1 MPRTRAAEP
10 PRQVTVQGRHPPVS
24 RSAITRAA
32 ALVLRGERR
41 QASLSITFAG
51 PGSMRTLNRRW
62 KGADR
67 ATDVLA
73 FSLPGPGGAMAGD
86 IYICPQVALRE
97 AARLGVTPREE
108 LLRMVVHGV
117 LHVLGYD
124 HPVGSDRL
132 HSPMWRR
139 QERYLRKILA

>member
-1 MPRTRAAEP
+1 M
-10 PRQVTVQGRHPPVS
+10 QGRHPPVS

-32 ALVLRGERR
+32 MLVLKGERR
-41 QASLSITFAG
+41 RASVSITFAG
-51 PGSMRTLNRRW
+51 PRSMRTLNRRW

-73 FSLPGPGGAMAGD
+73 FPLRGPEGAVAGD
-86 IYICPQVALRE
+86 IYICRHVALRE
-97 AARLGVTPREE
+97 AARLGVAPREE

-124 HPVGSDRL
+124 HPGGPDRVK
-132 HSPMWRR
+132 SSMWRR
-139 QERYLRKILA
+139 QERYLRRILA